1 MNMTTYFPKQ
11 SPTGYLAAAVHA
23 TVRATVRRAIFGC
36 KPFRRLSASLPRL
49 LAVVLLLLMSIANSY
64 GSVGGLAFLNP
75 ANSIEKRTSYS
86 VFGNADIT
94 FSRRLDLN
102 FDMRLPYKEDVGY
115 VVRVID
121 KTDGKIFNLFFDGRG
136 NNYFELNHEGYK
148 GLIQIHFDREKLLRK
163 QWFKVRLL
171 FDVERHT
178 ITMSIDGMTKSVR
191 IGGRGRAAHGEMQG
205 RIVFGRSDYLIDVP
219 SFAMRNLCVA
229 DADSRWIFPLKQTV
243 GTKVLDSHGNVV
255 GAVIS
260 PYWLINDHYHWKAVA
275 RSSSPSPAGHAYNPS
290 RHELL
295 YYNRDTLFR
304 YNLMTGTEGQVVF
317 PSPCPVN
324 LYLGTNFVDV
334 PRQRLYTYETFT
346 EHRVPDSPTVASLDL
361 NTMQWTTEATVE
373 INEGQMHHHGAV
385 YSPDSR
391 ELTIYGGFARMR
403 YSSRFYTYSV
413 GDHHW
418 HMRDD
423 IRGDKFPRYFL
434 AMGSDGQRYTYI
446 FGGMGN
452 ESGDQ
457 TVGRRFFYDLHRLD
471 SRTGRVEK
479 MWSQNWKRHRD
490 IVFSKSMVLTR
501 DSFYVLGYSE
511 YMSDSWLH
519 LYRFSLRDG
528 KHCQLGDSI
537 LIHPDRIE
545 TESSLF
551 YDSLLHRFVAVVQEF
566 KDSRHSTFR
575 AYTLNAPAI
584 SEESFQ
590 SYCGSG
596 GGKAWGVWLL
606 AAVALLAAI
615 SVSGWLL
622 VCRRRK
628 KSSSDAA
635 SVAAQTPPKE
645 LKKPNSISLFG
656 GFVARDRNNRDI
668 SYMFTDK
675 LRQLFCVILQHTAD
689 GGISSQQLGFEL
701 WGDKSPEKVK
711 NSKSVSLNHLRKAL
725 GDIDGVEVVYK
736 SGRFLLT
743 TSAPFTCD
751 FLQMKSLLSSGEP
764 LYPHRDEV
772 VRLLDCGK
780 FLGFSD
786 APSLDSFKSATEESL
801 LNPLLAMLAEAS
813 RNDDSQTVL
822 RCVKYI
828 FRIDPVNEDAFR
840 FQTQTLKRLGKD
852 IELREAVILFRD
864 AYKKTYGEDYTR

>member
-1 MNMTTYFPKQ
+1 MSTSTYCSTHF
-11 SPTGYLAAAVHA
+11 TARHLAAAGSKALSGCVAGRQMA
-23 TVRATVRRAIFGC
+23 TFLL
-36 KPFRRLSASLPRL
+36 RLCALALL
-49 LAVVLLLLMSIANSY
+49 LASPSVHTFGN
-64 GSVGGLAFLNP
+64 VGGLAFQNP
-75 ANSIEKRTSYS
+75 ANSIEKRTSYC
-86 VFGNADIT
+86 VFGNTDKT
-94 FSRRLDLN
+94 FTKRLDLS
-102 FDMRLPYKEDVGY
+102 FDMRLPYKEEVGY
-115 VVRVID
+115 VVRVVD

-171 FDVERHT
+171 FDVERHS
-178 ITMSIDGMTKSVR
+178 ITLSIDGASKSVQLA
-191 IGGRGRAAHGEMQG
+191 GPGWAAHHKMQG

-219 SFAMRNLCVA
+219 SFAMRNLCVS
-229 DADSRWIFPLKQTV
+229 DSGNQWIFPLKQTS
-243 GTKVLDSHGNVV
+243 GTKVLDSHGNGV
-255 GAVIS
+255 GTVTC

-275 RSSSPSPAGHAYNPS
+275 HSSSPSPAGHAYNPS
-290 RHELL
+290 RHELY

-304 YNLMTGTEGQVVF
+304 YNVMTGSEEQLVF
-317 PSPCPVN
+317 ASPCPVR

-334 PRQRLYTYETFT
+334 PRQRLYTYEAYT
-346 EHRVPDSPTVASLDL
+346 EHRDPESPTVASLDL
-361 NTMQWTTEATVE
+361 NTLQWTTEATVE
-373 INEGQMHHHGAV
+373 IDEGQMHHHGAV

-418 HMRDD
+418 HMRND
-423 IRGDKFPRYFL
+423 ISGDKFPRYFL
-434 AMGSDGQRYTYI
+434 AMGSDGKRYTYI

-471 SRTGRVEK
+471 NRTGRVK
-479 MWSQNWKRHRD
+479 KLWSLNWKRNSD

-511 YMSDSWLH
+511 YKSDSWLH

-528 KHCQLGDSI
+528 RHCQLGDSI

-584 SEESFQ
+584 GEEAFQ
-590 SYCGSG
+590 SYCSS
-596 GGKAWGVWLL
+596 GGKAWLM
-606 AAVALLAAI
+606 
-615 SVSGWLL
+615 WLL
-622 VCRRRK
+622 VALSALAVVSALAGLYLKRRRK
-628 KSSSDAA
+628 RRKASAA
-635 SVAAQTPPKE
+635 VSAVQPSPKE
-645 LKKPNSISLFG
+645 PKSPNSICLFG
-656 GFVARDRNNRDI
+656 GFAARDRNNRDI

-689 GGISSQQLGFEL
+689 GGISSQQLGFEM

-725 GDIDGVEVVYK
+725 SDIDGVEVIYR
-736 SGRFLLT
+736 SGRFLLN

-751 FLQMKSLLSSGEP
+751 YIKMRNLLSRGEP
-764 LYPHRDEV
+764 LYPLRDEV
-772 VRLLDCGK
+772 ARLLDGGK

-786 APSLDSFKSATEESL
+786 APTLDAFKSATEESL
-801 LNPLLAMLAEAS
+801 IKPLLAMLADAS
-813 RNDDSQTVL
+813 KNDDSQTVL

-828 FRIDPVNEDAFR
+828 FRIDPVNEEAFR
-840 FQTQTLKRLGKD
+840 LQTLTLKRLGKD

-864 AYKKTYGEDYTR
+864 TYKKTYGEDYTR